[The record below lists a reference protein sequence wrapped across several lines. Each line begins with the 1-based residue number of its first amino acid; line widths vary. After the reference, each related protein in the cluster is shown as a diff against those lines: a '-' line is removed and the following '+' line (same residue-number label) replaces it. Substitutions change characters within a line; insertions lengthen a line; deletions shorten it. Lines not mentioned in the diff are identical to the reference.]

1 MSSTVNQINDLTQQ
15 ECRWGFITSID
26 EDRLPPGLNEEI
38 VRAISLKK
46 GEPEFMMEWRL
57 KAYRY
62 WATPGTEARRAE
74 VGQCEVS
81 AHRLSGALLLFRAQA
96 EEELKSLDEV
106 DPEILEHLRQ
116 AGHSA
121 A

>member
-15 ECRWGFITSID
+15 EYKWGFITSID

-62 WATPGTEARRAE
+62 WASLEQKQAEPKWANVKYPPYRLPGAF
-74 VGQCEVS
+74 
-81 AHRLSGALLLFRAQA
+81 LLFRAQA
-96 EEELKSLDEV
+96 KERAQE
-106 DPEILEHLRQ
+106 P
-116 AGHSA
+116 G
-121 A
+121 